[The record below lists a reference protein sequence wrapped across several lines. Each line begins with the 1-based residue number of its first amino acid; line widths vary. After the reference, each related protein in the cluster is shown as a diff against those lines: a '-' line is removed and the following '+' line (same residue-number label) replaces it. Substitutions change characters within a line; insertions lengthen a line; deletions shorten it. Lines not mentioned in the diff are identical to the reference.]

1 MPVRARLGFVAAV
14 VVAAVLGTA
23 APASAH
29 VTITPSTTE
38 AGAYALLTV
47 AVPHGCAGSSTV
59 EVAIRIPEAITSV
72 TPTRHPLWEVATE
85 TAALDPPVPDGHG
98 GQVVER
104 VATVVYRTATPL
116 PDGVRDAFE
125 LSLRLPDTPGTTLAF
140 PIVQRCEQGESAW
153 IEVPA
158 PGQSGTELALPAPT
172 LTTTA
177 AGEATPAAVPAARPV
192 TGPVAVPVGG
202 TAPGPPTAAGGG
214 SDALAGTALSVGVL
228 GALLGG
234 AALLRARRRA

>member
-1 MPVRARLGFVAAV
+1 M
-14 VVAAVLGTA
+14 
-23 APASAH
+23 
-29 VTITPSTTE
+29 TITPSTTE
-38 AGAYALLTV
+38 AGAHALLTV

-72 TPTRHPLWEVATE
+72 TPTRHPLWEVGTE
-85 TAALDPPVPDGHG
+85 TVGLDPPVDDGHG
-98 GQVVER
+98 GQVAER
-104 VATVVYRTATPL
+104 VGTVVYRTTTPL

-158 PGQSGTELALPAPT
+158 PGQPGAELELPAPT

-177 AGEATPAAVPAARPV
+177 AGDAAPAAVPAARPV
-192 TGPVAVPVGG
+192 TGPAAVPVGG
-202 TAPGPPTAAGGG
+202 AAAAPPAGARDEGGGG
-214 SDALAGTALSVGVL
+214 SDALAGAARGAGLL

-234 AALLRARRRA
+234 AALVRARRRA